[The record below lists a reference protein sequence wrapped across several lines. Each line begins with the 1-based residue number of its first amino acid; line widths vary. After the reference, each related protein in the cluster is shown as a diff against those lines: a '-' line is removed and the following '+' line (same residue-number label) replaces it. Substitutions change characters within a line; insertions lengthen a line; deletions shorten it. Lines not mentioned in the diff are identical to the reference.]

1 MQQTVVYYV
10 RSVNNS
16 SALLQRHH
24 LSDPTTMGENQVSER
39 ESSVA
44 PVVSRVLTVALSS
57 NATNLNSACPVP
69 PSIGDSAINSHDF
82 FAAEKGL
89 YL

>member
-1 MQQTVVYYV
+1 M
-10 RSVNNS
+10 
-16 SALLQRHH
+16 
-24 LSDPTTMGENQVSER
+24 SER

-69 PSIGDSAINSHDF
+69 PSIGDSAVITRDF
-82 FAAEKGL
+82 FSAEKGR